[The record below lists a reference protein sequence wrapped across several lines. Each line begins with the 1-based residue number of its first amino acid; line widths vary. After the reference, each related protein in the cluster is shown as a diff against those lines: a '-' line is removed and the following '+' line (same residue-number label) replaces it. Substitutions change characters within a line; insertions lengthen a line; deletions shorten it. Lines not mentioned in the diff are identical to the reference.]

1 MFIYHLDSGCQN
13 QMGMMG
19 GRKEKRRQEN
29 CSTLSLLACVRTYVS
44 TLTLTHTGGITIT
57 TFSNGNAY
65 NFVLLPINAKQ
76 TDNTIS
82 SFYSLCVSTH
92 TLFFLCSFIIFIV
105 MSMDRDRRLH
115 CSIFVHFNGII
126 YCKLLLLS
134 LCICCAN
141 IHVVQGLFFTFSI
154 NTQYTSQVID

>member
-92 TLFFLCSFIIFIV
+92 TLFFCVPLLF
-105 MSMDRDRRLH
+105 
-115 CSIFVHFNGII
+115 
-126 YCKLLLLS
+126 LLLCLWIETDVYIARY
-134 LCICCAN
+134 LFTLMVLFIAN
-141 IHVVQGLFFTFSI
+141 YYYYLYVFVVPTF
-154 NTQYTSQVID
+154 TQYRASFSPFRSTHNTRVK